1 MVDVVDVDGGL
12 DGDVDFDFDPPLD
25 PPVVAVPLLVPAG
38 GGAAWPGELLA
49 QALRTS
55 ARPPQH
61 TSTAGLRRRPW
72 RGRGGASEGESEGE
86 SEAEGESEGEGEGTV

>member
-61 TSTAGLRRRPW
+61 TSTAGPRRRPW

-86 SEAEGESEGEGEGTV
+86 GEGEGTV